1 MNKIYELVF
10 YWEDI
15 YDGCEITETIL
26 TTSCERVE
34 AEIED
39 FRNSN
44 LKNGGE
50 ESKLEPPVHK
60 GKSVTINGITY
71 NSLKHAS
78 QSLGITI
85 YKVKKLLC

>member
-15 YDGCEITETIL
+15 YDG
-26 TTSCERVE
+26 CERVE

-50 ESKLEPPVHK
+50 EVKPSHNHYIYEYNNVKTFIDGWSNLKIFEHDK
-60 GKSVTINGITY
+60 IN
-71 NSLKHAS
+71 
-78 QSLGITI
+78 
-85 YKVKKLLC
+85 

>member
-26 TTSCERVE
+26 TTSRERVE

-44 LKNGGE
+44 LKNGGGVR
-50 ESKLEPPVHK
+50 KLNLR
-60 GKSVTINGITY
+60 TIIT
-71 NSLKHAS
+71 SMRIKITMLKH
-78 QSLGITI
+78 L
-85 YKVKKLLC
+85 

>member
-1 MNKIYELVF
+1 MSKIYELIF

-26 TTSCERVE
+26 TASRERVE

-39 FRNSN
+39 FRNEN

-50 ESKLEPPVHK
+50 EIKPSHNHYIYEYKNDNIKTFIDGWSNLKVFEHDE
-60 GKSVTINGITY
+60 IN
-71 NSLKHAS
+71 
-78 QSLGITI
+78 
-85 YKVKKLLC
+85 

>member
-15 YDGCEITETIL
+15 YDSCEITETIL
-26 TTSCERVE
+26 TTSRERVE

-44 LKNGGE
+44 LKNGVR
-50 ESKLEPPVHK
+50 KLNLH
-60 GKSVTINGITY
+60 TIIT
-71 NSLKHAS
+71 SMRIKITMLKH
-78 QSLGITI
+78 L
-85 YKVKKLLC
+85 